1 MLQAYFNT
9 PTNEWIKPQ
18 KYQTHLTKEVE
29 NQQQANNRTKKKHS
43 VTNKMKADEIN
54 NKHNQPYPS
63 NKERNVSNTI
73 SIQIAR
79 KTFIKQGI

>member
-1 MLQAYFNT
+1 MNGASHEKN
-9 PTNEWIKPQ
+9 
-18 KYQTHLTKEVE
+18 QTHLSKEFE

-63 NKERNVSNTI
+63 NKEKSVSNI
-73 SIQIAR
+73 YSNGKKSIH
-79 KTFIKQGI
+79 